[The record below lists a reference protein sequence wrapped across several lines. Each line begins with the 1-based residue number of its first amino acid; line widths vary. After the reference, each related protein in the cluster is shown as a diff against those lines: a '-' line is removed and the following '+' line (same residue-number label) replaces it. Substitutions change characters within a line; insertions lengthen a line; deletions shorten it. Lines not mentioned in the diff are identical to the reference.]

1 MAGIEMIET
10 IKATGAEN
18 GFFEKMG
25 RLSGRS
31 QYRSSKIP
39 ETEQCAGTSSRAY
52 QYSVQHSCSD
62 DRSVFCNA
70 GKVYCGYDP
79 GISRLSEFVYGSGIQ
94 SHRSRSDLQEMR
106 TDMERVEDVMNY
118 PEDIIWR
125 KADGK
130 EPEACLKN
138 HSESLLQT
146 ESSQE
151 EEYRKLSGHIEL
163 KNVTFGYSRLA
174 QPLIRISI
182 CL

>member
-1 MAGIEMIET
+1 
-10 IKATGAEN
+10 
-18 GFFEKMG
+18 MG

-52 QYSVQHSCSD
+52 QYSVQHSSSD

-79 GISRLSEFVYGSGIQ
+79 GISRLSEFVYGSGSQ
-94 SHRSRSDLQEMR
+94 SHRSRSDFTGNAYGYGACRGCYELSGRRYMG
-106 TDMERVEDVMNY
+106 
-118 PEDIIWR
+118 

-146 ESSQE
+146 ESSPE

-174 QPLIRISI
+174 QPLIRVSI
-182 CL
+182 CP